1 MVAPTQ
7 VLKLLIVLA
16 SLHLLMELVLVG
28 AQLQQI
34 LTGLVA
40 VRLKQ
45 VLDPIRCVLKANL
58 LFLEGD
64 RFNNYA
70 KASSSWVK
78 LTVCVLHSSF
88 AITEMLVHTV
98 KEIFFVS
105 LQGNLSTGV
114 RFPLR
119 TSKMRTP
126 LQ

>member
-16 SLHLLMELVLVG
+16 GLHLLMELVLVG

-58 LFLEGD
+58 LFLEDD
-64 RFNNYA
+64 RFNNYN
-70 KASSSWVK
+70 KASSRRVK
-78 LTVCVLHSSF
+78 LTVCVLHSY
-88 AITEMLVHTV
+88 L
-98 KEIFFVS
+98 
-105 LQGNLSTGV
+105 
-114 RFPLR
+114 
-119 TSKMRTP
+119 
-126 LQ
+126 

>member
-16 SLHLLMELVLVG
+16 GLHLLMELVLVG

-58 LFLEGD
+58 LFLEDD

-70 KASSSWVK
+70 KASSRWVK
-78 LTVCVLHSSF
+78 LTVCVRHSY
-88 AITEMLVHTV
+88 
-98 KEIFFVS
+98 
-105 LQGNLSTGV
+105 
-114 RFPLR
+114 LR
-119 TSKMRTP
+119 
-126 LQ
+126 

>member
-1 MVAPTQ
+1 MAPTQ
-7 VLKLLIVLA
+7 VLNLLIVLA
-16 SLHLLMELVLVG
+16 GLHLLMELVLVG

-45 VLDPIRCVLKANL
+45 VLDPIRCVLKTNL

-64 RFNNYA
+64 RFNNYT
-70 KASSSWVK
+70 KALYSWVK
-78 LTVCVLHSSF
+78 LTVCVLHSPF
-88 AITEMLVHTV
+88 VITEMLVHTV